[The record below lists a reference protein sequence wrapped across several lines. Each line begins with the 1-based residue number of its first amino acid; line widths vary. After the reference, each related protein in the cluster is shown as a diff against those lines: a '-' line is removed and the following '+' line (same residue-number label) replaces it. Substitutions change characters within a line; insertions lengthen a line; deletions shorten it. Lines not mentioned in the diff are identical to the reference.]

1 MQLGAEWKVDREA
14 DAGTWYTLP
23 VREFNKS
30 LIEFLSPDDVNW
42 ATLDG
47 LLQCSPEWMLYK
59 QRYKRDL
66 NNATYTHTQTH
77 QWCLRFTQFA

>member
-1 MQLGAEWKVDREA
+1 MQLGALLEDNRKA
-14 DAGTWYTLP
+14 NTGTSYMLS

-47 LLQCSPEWMLYK
+47 LLLCTPECMLYK

-66 NNATYTHTQTH
+66 NNAPYTHTQKWGI
-77 QWCLRFTQFA
+77 QFTQFA